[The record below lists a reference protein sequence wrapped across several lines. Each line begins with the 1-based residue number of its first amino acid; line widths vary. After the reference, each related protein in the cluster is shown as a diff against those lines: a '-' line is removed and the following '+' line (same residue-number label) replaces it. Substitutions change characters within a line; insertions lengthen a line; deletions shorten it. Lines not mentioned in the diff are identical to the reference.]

1 MKRFTL
7 CLLILCLA
15 LTACSKPAPAKA
27 ADGAD
32 WDESWITLG
41 NILGVAEPG
50 NGLVLRDN
58 NDALSVNDMY
68 LASWTIGDGTPYTN
82 EDGDE
87 VVLYPAR
94 LDVLV
99 YGRKDEAAARET
111 LGDWTARQTEIYD
124 VAGTEEQT
132 HNGQDY
138 AVSVYTCKS
147 AANPY
152 DRGVSAFGVYGDYAV
167 SAELNC
173 QDGFDGDEGAILMDF
188 LDCCHYA
195 AGEE

>member
-1 MKRFTL
+1 MKRFILCGAAL
-7 CLLILCLA
+7 CLLLSGC
-15 LTACSKPAPAKA
+15 AKSSPERA

-32 WDESWITLG
+32 WDESWTTLG
-41 NILGVAEPG
+41 NVLGVEEPG
-50 NGLVLRDN
+50 NGLTLRDN
-58 NDALSVNDMY
+58 NDALSVSDMY
-68 LASWTIGDGTPYTN
+68 LASWTIGDGAPYTN

-99 YGRKDEAAARET
+99 YGRRDEAAAREV
-111 LGDWTARQTEIYD
+111 LEDWTARQGATYD

-138 AVSVYTCKS
+138 AVSTYACKS

-173 QDGFDGDEGAILMDF
+173 QDGFDGDEKAILMDF
-188 LDCCHYA
+188 LDRCHYA